1 MKYTNRERLNS
12 LKMKINAV
20 GYLAENNESSRE
32 LFAMIMRFLNEI
44 EEESR
49 DLVRIVE
56 REGEF
61 NLDTETED

>member
-20 GYLAENNESSRE
+20 GYLAENNECSRE
-32 LFAMIMRFLNEI
+32 LFTMIMRFLIEI